1 MVGVVTTRTR
11 CLLSAEAQA
20 APCPR
25 TAGRAVGVRPWA
37 PHPPSSVAHSVAV
50 FVGSEC
56 ESLRLDAEPG
66 VLADSV
72 LTASPIFGV
81 IHGDQH

>member
-1 MVGVVTTRTR
+1 MPMVGVVMTRTKS
-11 CLLSAEAQA
+11 LLSAEVQ
-20 APCPR
+20 
-25 TAGRAVGVRPWA
+25 V

-56 ESLRLDAEPG
+56 ESLRLDAESG
-66 VLADSV
+66 VLAGSV
-72 LTASPIFGV
+72 LTASPVLGV